1 MPVSLPRIALTGGS
15 GFVGQALLDE
25 AAKAGVEARA
35 LARRAMAPRAGVDWL
50 RGDLDDR
57 KALAHLMRDAEAV
70 IHVAGVVNTP
80 EPEEF
85 FNANVVGTLTM
96 LEEAIKAGVRRFV
109 YVSSLSAREPELS
122 TYGASKALAE
132 QLVKTSGLDWTIVRP
147 PAIYGPR
154 DREMFELFRA
164 ARFGVLP
171 MPAGGRAS
179 IIHVED
185 LARLLIALIPGQDLS
200 TAQTYEP
207 DDGLAQGWAHD
218 DLARAI
224 GAAMGKRVRVMGLS
238 GGLMRLGA
246 SIDTR
251 LRGAK
256 AKLTADRVGY
266 MMHPDWVASPEARV
280 PGSLWA
286 PRIETRV
293 GLAATAEWY
302 RREGWL

>member
-1 MPVSLPRIALTGGS
+1 MTMSAPLIALTGGT
-15 GFVGQALLDE
+15 GFVGQALLEE
-25 AAKAGVEARA
+25 AGRLGIEVRA
-35 LARRAMAPRAGVDWL
+35 LARRTMEPLRGVDWV

-57 KALAHLMRDAEAV
+57 EALARMMRDAEAV
-70 IHVAGVVNTP
+70 VHVAGVVNTP
-80 EPEEF
+80 DPEQF
-85 FNANVVGTLTM
+85 FQANVMGTLAM
-96 LEEAIKAGVRRFV
+96 LEAAIRAGVPRFV
-109 YVSSLSAREPELS
+109 FVSSLSAREPELS
-122 TYGASKALAE
+122 AYGASKALAE
-132 QLVKTSGLDWTIVRP
+132 HLVKASGLDWTIVRP

-154 DREMFELFRA
+154 DKEMFELFRA

-185 LARLLIALIPGQDLS
+185 LARLLVALIPGRDVS

-207 DDGLAQGWAHD
+207 DDGLEGGWAHD

-246 SIDTR
+246 TIDTH

-256 AKLTADRVGY
+256 AKLTPDRVGY
-266 MMHPDWVASPEARV
+266 MMHPDWVAAPQGKV
-280 PGSLWA
+280 PASLWE
-286 PRIETRV
+286 PRIETRA
-293 GLAATAEWY
+293 GLVSTAEWY